1 MMQLVINYIM
11 KKRNLK
17 YIIVAAILSAMAAC
31 RDNPYNSYGGPSNN
45 PHDTAASRRDTS
57 SIGLRTDGRQ

>member
-1 MMQLVINYIM
+1 M
-11 KKRNLK
+11 KKQNLR
-17 YIIVAAILSAMAAC
+17 YIIVAAILCTMAAC

-45 PHDTAASRRDTS
+45 PHDTAAARRDTS

>member
-1 MMQLVINYIM
+1 MMQPVITYM
-11 KKRNLK
+11 KTKQSLR
-17 YIIVAAILSAMAAC
+17 YIIVATVICTMAAC

-57 SIGLRTDGRQ
+57 SVGLRTDGRQ

>member
-1 MMQLVINYIM
+1 MWLVICYKM
-11 KKRNLK
+11 KKQKLK
-17 YIIVAAILSAMAAC
+17 YIILLVAVCAMAAC

-57 SIGLRTDGRQ
+57 SVGLRTDGRQ